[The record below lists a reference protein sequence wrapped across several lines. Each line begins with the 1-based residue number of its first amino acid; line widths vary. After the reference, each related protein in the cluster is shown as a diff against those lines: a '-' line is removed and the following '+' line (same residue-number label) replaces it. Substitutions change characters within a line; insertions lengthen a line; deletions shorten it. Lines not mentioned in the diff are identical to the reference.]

1 MVAVSELKNSQFTL
15 RKIPLPILAVCDA
28 PSCASSWSSARVLIL
43 AQQQAAVHQNV
54 SWPSK

>member
-15 RKIPLPILAVCDA
+15 REMPLPILAVCDA
-28 PSCASSWSSARVLIL
+28 PSCVSPWSSARVLVL
-43 AQQQAAVHQNV
+43 AQRQAAVHQKV